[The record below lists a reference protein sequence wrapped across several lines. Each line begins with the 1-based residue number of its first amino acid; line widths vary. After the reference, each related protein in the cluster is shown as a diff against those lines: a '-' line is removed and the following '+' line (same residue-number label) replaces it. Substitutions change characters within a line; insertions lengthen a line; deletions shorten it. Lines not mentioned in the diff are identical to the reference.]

1 MNLFSLFLSIIHSIT
16 IHLKTTHEYK
26 FYFHLSDGLK
36 TSGPHQHHCRLSSL
50 RRQQHFFQPLRTRR
64 LLQSPPLTQIAK
76 RYGQN
81 VNTLVTWNNL
91 PNASQIEVGQVLRVR
106 RHVASRNTATQ
117 QRQATAVTPINR
129 LSLQWPTD
137 NASSSI
143 IQRYNGTSSKGIDIA
158 GTQGQQIRSAAA
170 GTVIYVGE
178 EVRGYGKLILISHND
193 YTITAYAH
201 NDTLLVQ
208 KDQKVQAGQVIA
220 TMGSSDTNSVK
231 LHFEVRLNGKAVDPL
246 PYLTRTN

>member
-1 MNLFSLFLSIIHSIT
+1 MNTTFISTFQTALKRLAFIST
-16 IHLKTTHEYK
+16 IAVLAACAGNNTSSNRSVPDGYYK
-26 FYFHLSDGLK
+26 VRPGD
-36 TSGPHQHHCRLSSL
+36 T
-50 RRQQHFFQPLRTRR
+50 
-64 LLQSPPLTQIAK
+64 LTQIAK

-81 VNTLVTWNNL
+81 VNTLVAWNNL

-143 IQRYNGTSSKGIDIA
+143 IQRYNGTTSKGIDIA

-201 NDTLLVQ
+201 NETLLVQ
-208 KDQKVQAGQVIA
+208 KDQKVQAGQVIS
-220 TMGSSDTNSVK
+220 TMGSSDTDSVK

>member
-1 MNLFSLFLSIIHSIT
+1 MNTTFISTFQTVLKRLALIST
-16 IHLKTTHEYK
+16 IAILAACAGNNTSSNRTVPDGYYK
-26 FYFHLSDGLK
+26 VRPGD
-36 TSGPHQHHCRLSSL
+36 T
-50 RRQQHFFQPLRTRR
+50 
-64 LLQSPPLTQIAK
+64 LTQIAK

-81 VNTLVTWNNL
+81 VNTLVAWNNL
-91 PNASQIEVGQVLRVR
+91 LNASQIEVGQVLRVR

-143 IQRYNGTSSKGIDIA
+143 IQRYNGTTSKGIDIA

-220 TMGSSDTNSVK
+220 TMGSSDTDSVK

>member
-1 MNLFSLFLSIIHSIT
+1 MNTNFISTFQTALKRLALIST
-16 IHLKTTHEYK
+16 IAVLAACAGNNTSSNRAVPDGYYK
-26 FYFHLSDGLK
+26 VRPGD
-36 TSGPHQHHCRLSSL
+36 T
-50 RRQQHFFQPLRTRR
+50 
-64 LLQSPPLTQIAK
+64 LTQIAK

-81 VNTLVTWNNL
+81 VNTLVAWNNL

-129 LSLQWPTD
+129 L
-137 NASSSI
+137 I

-220 TMGSSDTNSVK
+220 TMGSSDTDSVK

>member
-1 MNLFSLFLSIIHSIT
+1 MNTNFISTLQTALKHLALIST
-16 IHLKTTHEYK
+16 IAVLAACTGNNTSSNRAVPDGYYK
-26 FYFHLSDGLK
+26 VRPGD
-36 TSGPHQHHCRLSSL
+36 T
-50 RRQQHFFQPLRTRR
+50 
-64 LLQSPPLTQIAK
+64 LTQIAK

-81 VNTLVTWNNL
+81 VNTLVAWNNL
-91 PNASQIEVGQVLRVR
+91 PNASKIEVGQVLRVH
-106 RHVASRNTATQ
+106 RHVAPRSTATQ
-117 QRQATAVTPINR
+117 QRQTTAVTPINR
-129 LSLQWPTD
+129 LNLQWPTD

-143 IQRYNGTSSKGIDIA
+143 IQRYNGTTSKGIDIA

-220 TMGSSDTNSVK
+220 TMGRSDSDSVK
-231 LHFEVRLNGKAVDPL
+231 LHFEVRLNSKAVDPL

>member
-1 MNLFSLFLSIIHSIT
+1 MNTNFISTFQTASKRLALIST
-16 IHLKTTHEYK
+16 IAVLAACAGNNTSSNRAVPDGYYK
-26 FYFHLSDGLK
+26 VRPGD
-36 TSGPHQHHCRLSSL
+36 T
-50 RRQQHFFQPLRTRR
+50 
-64 LLQSPPLTQIAK
+64 LTQIAK

-81 VNTLVTWNNL
+81 VNTLVAWNNL

-106 RHVASRNTATQ
+106 RHVAPRSTAPQ
-117 QRQATAVTPINR
+117 QRQTTTVTPINR
-129 LSLQWPTD
+129 LNLQWPTD
-137 NASSSI
+137 NASFSI
-143 IQRYNGTSSKGIDIA
+143 IQRYNGTTSKGIDIA

-220 TMGSSDTNSVK
+220 TMGSSDSDSVK

>member
-1 MNLFSLFLSIIHSIT
+1 MNTNFISTLQTALKRLALISTIT
-16 IHLKTTHEYK
+16 VLAACASNNTSSNRAVPDGYYK
-26 FYFHLSDGLK
+26 VRPGD
-36 TSGPHQHHCRLSSL
+36 T
-50 RRQQHFFQPLRTRR
+50 
-64 LLQSPPLTQIAK
+64 LTQIAK

-81 VNTLVTWNNL
+81 VNTLVAWNNL

-143 IQRYNGTSSKGIDIA
+143 IQRYNGTTRKGIDIA

-220 TMGSSDTNSVK
+220 TMGSSDTDSVK

>member
-1 MNLFSLFLSIIHSIT
+1 MNTTFISTFQTALKRLAFIST
-16 IHLKTTHEYK
+16 IAVLAACAGNNTSSNRSVPDGYYK
-26 FYFHLSDGLK
+26 VRPGD
-36 TSGPHQHHCRLSSL
+36 T
-50 RRQQHFFQPLRTRR
+50 
-64 LLQSPPLTQIAK
+64 LTQIAK

-81 VNTLVTWNNL
+81 VNTLVAWNNL

-143 IQRYNGTSSKGIDIA
+143 IQRYNGTTSKGIDIA

-178 EVRGYGKLILISHND
+178 EVRSYGKLILISHND

-220 TMGSSDTNSVK
+220 TMGNSDSDSVK

>member
-1 MNLFSLFLSIIHSIT
+1 MNTTFISTFQTALKRLALIST
-16 IHLKTTHEYK
+16 IAVLAACAGNNTSSNRAVPDGYYK
-26 FYFHLSDGLK
+26 VRPGD
-36 TSGPHQHHCRLSSL
+36 T
-50 RRQQHFFQPLRTRR
+50 
-64 LLQSPPLTQIAK
+64 LTQIAK

-81 VNTLVTWNNL
+81 VNTLVAWNNL

-117 QRQATAVTPINR
+117 QRQATAVTPPINR

-143 IQRYNGTSSKGIDIA
+143 IQRYNGTTSKGIDIA

-178 EVRGYGKLILISHND
+178 EVRGYGKLILISHNE

-220 TMGSSDTNSVK
+220 TMGSSDTDSVK

>member
-1 MNLFSLFLSIIHSIT
+1 MNTTFISTFQTALKRLALIST
-16 IHLKTTHEYK
+16 IAVLAACAGNNTSSNRSVPDGYYK
-26 FYFHLSDGLK
+26 VRPGD
-36 TSGPHQHHCRLSSL
+36 T
-50 RRQQHFFQPLRTRR
+50 
-64 LLQSPPLTQIAK
+64 LTQIAK

-81 VNTLVTWNNL
+81 VNTLVAWNNL

-106 RHVASRNTATQ
+106 RHVAAPRNIATQ

-143 IQRYNGTSSKGIDIA
+143 IQRYNGTTSKGIDIA

-220 TMGSSDTNSVK
+220 TMGSSDTDSVK

>member
-1 MNLFSLFLSIIHSIT
+1 MNTNFISTFQTALKRLALIST
-16 IHLKTTHEYK
+16 IAVLAACAGNNTSSNRAVPDGYYK
-26 FYFHLSDGLK
+26 VRPGD
-36 TSGPHQHHCRLSSL
+36 T
-50 RRQQHFFQPLRTRR
+50 
-64 LLQSPPLTQIAK
+64 LTQIAK

-81 VNTLVTWNNL
+81 VNTLVAWNNL

-106 RHVASRNTATQ
+106 RHVASRSTATQ
-117 QRQATAVTPINR
+117 QRQTTAVTPINR
-129 LSLQWPTD
+129 LNLQWPTD

-143 IQRYNGTSSKGIDIA
+143 IQRYNGTTSKGIDIA
-158 GTQGQQIRSAAA
+158 GTQGQQIRSA
-170 GTVIYVGE
+170 
-178 EVRGYGKLILISHND
+178 GYGKLILISHND

-220 TMGSSDTNSVK
+220 TMGSSDSDSVK

>member
-1 MNLFSLFLSIIHSIT
+1 MNTTFISTFQTALKRLTLIST
-16 IHLKTTHEYK
+16 IAVLAACAGNNTSPNRAVPDGYYK
-26 FYFHLSDGLK
+26 VRPGD
-36 TSGPHQHHCRLSSL
+36 T
-50 RRQQHFFQPLRTRR
+50 
-64 LLQSPPLTQIAK
+64 LTQIAK

-81 VNTLVTWNNL
+81 VNTLVAWNNL

-143 IQRYNGTSSKGIDIA
+143 IQRYNGTTSKGIDIA

-201 NDTLLVQ
+201 NETLLVQ
-208 KDQKVQAGQVIA
+208 KDQKVQAGQVIS
-220 TMGSSDTNSVK
+220 TMGSSDTDSVK

>member
-1 MNLFSLFLSIIHSIT
+1 MKTNHTLSF
-16 IHLKTTHEYK
+16 KTAI
-26 FYFHLSDGLK
+26 L
-36 TSGPHQHHCRLSSL
+36 RLSALGLAFTLAACAGGPSTGPVPDGYYRVKPGDTL
-50 RRQQHFFQPLRTRR
+50 
-64 LLQSPPLTQIAK
+64 SQIAK

-81 VNTLVTWNNL
+81 VNTLVAWNNL

-143 IQRYNGTSSKGIDIA
+143 IQRYNGTTSKGIDIA

-220 TMGSSDTNSVK
+220 TMGSSDSDSVK

>member
-1 MNLFSLFLSIIHSIT
+1 MNTNFISTFQTALKRLALISTIAVLAACAGNNTFSNRSVPDGY
-16 IHLKTTHEYK
+16 YK
-26 FYFHLSDGLK
+26 VRPGD
-36 TSGPHQHHCRLSSL
+36 T
-50 RRQQHFFQPLRTRR
+50 
-64 LLQSPPLTQIAK
+64 LTQIAK

-81 VNTLVTWNNL
+81 VNTLVAWNNL

-178 EVRGYGKLILISHND
+178 EVRGYGKLILISHNE
-193 YTITAYAH
+193 YTIPPMPTTTRFWY
-201 NDTLLVQ
+201 
-208 KDQKVQAGQVIA
+208 KKIKKVQAGQVIA
-220 TMGSSDTNSVK
+220 TMGSSDSDSVK

>member
-1 MNLFSLFLSIIHSIT
+1 MNTNFISTLQTALKHLALIST
-16 IHLKTTHEYK
+16 IAVLAACA
-26 FYFHLSDGLK
+26 GNN
-36 TSGPHQHHCRLSSL
+36 TSSNRAVPDCYHKVRPGD
-50 RRQQHFFQPLRTRR
+50 T
-64 LLQSPPLTQIAK
+64 LTQIAK

-81 VNTLVTWNNL
+81 VNTLVAWNNL
-91 PNASQIEVGQVLRVR
+91 PNASKIEVGQVLRVH
-106 RHVASRNTATQ
+106 RHVAPRSTATQ
-117 QRQATAVTPINR
+117 QRQTTAVTPINR
-129 LSLQWPTD
+129 LNLQWPTD

-143 IQRYNGTSSKGIDIA
+143 IQRYNGTTSKGIDIA

-220 TMGSSDTNSVK
+220 TMGSSDSDSVK
-231 LHFEVRLNGKAVDPL
+231 LHFEVRLNSKAVDPL

>member
-1 MNLFSLFLSIIHSIT
+1 MNTNLISTLQTALKRLALIST
-16 IHLKTTHEYK
+16 IAVLAACAGNNT
-26 FYFHLSDGLK
+26 SSNRAVPDGYHK
-36 TSGPHQHHCRLSSL
+36 VRPGDT
-50 RRQQHFFQPLRTRR
+50 
-64 LLQSPPLTQIAK
+64 LTQIAK

-81 VNTLVTWNNL
+81 VNTLVAWNNL

-143 IQRYNGTSSKGIDIA
+143 IQRYNGTTSKGIDIA

-193 YTITAYAH
+193 YTITAYAY

-208 KDQKVQAGQVIA
+208 KDQKVQAGQIIA
-220 TMGSSDTNSVK
+220 TMGSSDTDSIK

-246 PYLTRTN
+246 PYLARTN

>member
-1 MNLFSLFLSIIHSIT
+1 MNTNFISTFQTALKRLALIST
-16 IHLKTTHEYK
+16 IAVLAACAGNNTSSNRAVYYK
-26 FYFHLSDGLK
+26 VRPGD
-36 TSGPHQHHCRLSSL
+36 T
-50 RRQQHFFQPLRTRR
+50 
-64 LLQSPPLTQIAK
+64 LTQIAK

-81 VNTLVTWNNL
+81 VNTLVAWNNL

-220 TMGSSDTNSVK
+220 TMGSSDTDSVK

>member
-1 MNLFSLFLSIIHSIT
+1 MNTNFISTFQTALKRLVLIST
-16 IHLKTTHEYK
+16 IAVLAACAGNNTSSNRTVPDGYYK
-26 FYFHLSDGLK
+26 VRPGD
-36 TSGPHQHHCRLSSL
+36 T
-50 RRQQHFFQPLRTRR
+50 
-64 LLQSPPLTQIAK
+64 LTQIAK

-81 VNTLVTWNNL
+81 VNTLVAWNNL

-143 IQRYNGTSSKGIDIA
+143 IQRYNGTTSKGIDIA
-158 GTQGQQIRSAAA
+158 GTQGQQIRSAAS

-201 NDTLLVQ
+201 NDTLFVQ

-220 TMGSSDTNSVK
+220 TMGNSDSDSVK

>member
-1 MNLFSLFLSIIHSIT
+1 MNTNFISTFQTALKRLALIST
-16 IHLKTTHEYK
+16 IAVLAACAGNNTSSNRVVPDGYYK
-26 FYFHLSDGLK
+26 VRPGD
-36 TSGPHQHHCRLSSL
+36 T
-50 RRQQHFFQPLRTRR
+50 
-64 LLQSPPLTQIAK
+64 LTQIAK

-81 VNTLVTWNNL
+81 VNTLVAWNNL
-91 PNASQIEVGQVLRVR
+91 PNASQIKVGQVLHVR
-106 RHVASRNTATQ
+106 RHVTPRSTAMQ
-117 QRQATAVTPINR
+117 QRQTTAVTPINR
-129 LSLQWPTD
+129 LNLQWPTD

-143 IQRYNGTSSKGIDIA
+143 IQRYNGTTSKGIDIA

-170 GTVIYVGE
+170 GTIIYVGE
-178 EVRGYGKLILISHND
+178 EVRGYGKLILISHNE

-220 TMGSSDTNSVK
+220 TMGNSDSDNVK

>member
-1 MNLFSLFLSIIHSIT
+1 MNTTFISTFQTALKRLTLIST
-16 IHLKTTHEYK
+16 IAVLAACAGNNTSSNRAVPDGYYK
-26 FYFHLSDGLK
+26 VRPGD
-36 TSGPHQHHCRLSSL
+36 T
-50 RRQQHFFQPLRTRR
+50 
-64 LLQSPPLTQIAK
+64 LTQIAK

-81 VNTLVTWNNL
+81 VNTLVAWNNL

-143 IQRYNGTSSKGIDIA
+143 IQRYNGTTSKGIDIA
-158 GTQGQQIRSAAA
+158 GTQGQQIRSAAS

-201 NDTLLVQ
+201 NETLLVQ
-208 KDQKVQAGQVIA
+208 KDQKVQAGQVIS
-220 TMGSSDTNSVK
+220 TMGSSDTDSVK

>member
-1 MNLFSLFLSIIHSIT
+1 MKYPMNTNFISTFQTALKRLALIST
-16 IHLKTTHEYK
+16 IAVLAACAGNNTSSNRAVPDGYYK
-26 FYFHLSDGLK
+26 VRPGD
-36 TSGPHQHHCRLSSL
+36 T
-50 RRQQHFFQPLRTRR
+50 
-64 LLQSPPLTQIAK
+64 LTQIAK

-81 VNTLVTWNNL
+81 VNILVAWNNL
-91 PNASQIEVGQVLRVR
+91 PNASQIEVGQVLRVL
-106 RHVASRNTATQ
+106 RHVAPRSTATQ
-117 QRQATAVTPINR
+117 QHQTTAVTPINQ
-129 LSLQWPTD
+129 LNLQWPTD
-137 NASSSI
+137 NALSSI
-143 IQRYNGTSSKGIDIA
+143 IQRYNGTTSKGIDIA

-220 TMGSSDTNSVK
+220 TMGSSDSDNVK

>member
-1 MNLFSLFLSIIHSIT
+1 MKRLALIST
-16 IHLKTTHEYK
+16 IAVLAACAGNNTSSNRAVPDGYYK
-26 FYFHLSDGLK
+26 VRPGD
-36 TSGPHQHHCRLSSL
+36 T
-50 RRQQHFFQPLRTRR
+50 
-64 LLQSPPLTQIAK
+64 LTQIAK

-81 VNTLVTWNNL
+81 VNTLVAWNNL
-91 PNASQIEVGQVLRVR
+91 HNASQIEVGQILRVR

-129 LSLQWPTD
+129 LNLQWPTD

-143 IQRYNGTSSKGIDIA
+143 IQRYNGTTSKGIDIA

-178 EVRGYGKLILISHND
+178 EVRGYGKLILISHNE

-201 NDTLLVQ
+201 NDTLFVQ

-220 TMGSSDTNSVK
+220 TMGSSDSDSVK

>member
-1 MNLFSLFLSIIHSIT
+1 MNTTFISTFLTALKRLALIST
-16 IHLKTTHEYK
+16 IAVLAACAGNNTSSNRAVPDGYYK
-26 FYFHLSDGLK
+26 VRPGD
-36 TSGPHQHHCRLSSL
+36 T
-50 RRQQHFFQPLRTRR
+50 
-64 LLQSPPLTQIAK
+64 LTQIAK

-81 VNTLVTWNNL
+81 VNTLVAWNNL

-106 RHVASRNTATQ
+106 RHVAPRSTATQ
-117 QRQATAVTPINR
+117 QRQTTTVTPINR
-129 LSLQWPTD
+129 LNLQWPTN

-143 IQRYNGTSSKGIDIA
+143 IQLYNGTTSKGIDIA

-201 NDTLLVQ
+201 NDTLFVQ

-220 TMGSSDTNSVK
+220 TMGNSDSDSVK